1 MNTKKIISKTNMLF
15 IVFVV
20 FNSYLVNAATE
31 KKVNAKI
38 EKAIVFLQGAQ
49 LFSSADFNVGVGTSD
64 LIFEGVSPFI
74 EAQTLQA
81 IGTGNII
88 ILDVRHNIKYPEVI
102 AVDEKIKPKN
112 FRILKAMEDSIQEF
126 SWTLEDMLDKRTA
139 LTTEKNTLLNNRLI
153 KGETKRD
160 SLALLKEALEYLRFR
175 LNNINTELQKL
186 KREEFKVTAAKL
198 RTEER
203 LAELN
208 AENQRSGEQNPEQKK
223 GAINQVIVTVSSL
236 FAAAVNIDINYF
248 VRNAGWTPS
257 YDLRATSANTN
268 LKLDHKAS
276 VYQNSGI
283 DWNDAALTLSTGTPN
298 QGNTK
303 PELNTNYLNYYVAR
317 SYSYSGATAA
327 PSMNTMSIKSTAD
340 AKYLD
345 REEVQSKTTADY
357 TVVVENPIRVD
368 YEIKLKYSIP
378 SDSKTH
384 MVVVQSKEVPSSFV
398 YSAIP
403 KLDPNAFLVAKVT
416 DWESMN
422 LIPGAARIYFD
433 GGYIGETS
441 INPQEME
448 DTLQLNMG
456 RDKST
461 LMERKKLKDK
471 SKEKTFN
478 NDRVL
483 TYTYEITLRNT
494 KSASIKLE
502 IEDQIPVSQNEEINV
517 ALLESTHAELDE
529 ATGKLKWNIN
539 LKPKEVR
546 KLSFTYEVKYPKNK
560 QLAGL

>member
-1 MNTKKIISKTNMLF
+1 MNSKKISNQSKMLL
-15 IVFVV
+15 VCLVV
-20 FNSYLVNAATE
+20 FNSFIALAAAE
-31 KKVNAKI
+31 RKVNAKI

-64 LIFEGVSPFI
+64 LIFEGVSPYI

-81 IGTGNII
+81 IGSGNVV

-102 AVDEKIKPKN
+102 AVNEKIKPKN
-112 FRILKAMEDSIQEF
+112 FRLLKAVEDSIQEF
-126 SWTLEDMLDKRTA
+126 SWTLEDILDKRAA

-160 SLALLKEALEYLRFR
+160 SLALLKDALEYLRQR
-175 LNNINTELQKL
+175 LGNINTELQKL
-186 KREEFKVTAAKL
+186 KREEFKVSVTKHRL
-198 RTEER
+198 EER

-208 AENQRSGEQNPEQKK
+208 EENQRSGEQNPEQKK
-223 GAINQVIVTVSSL
+223 GAVNQVIVTVSSL

-283 DWNDAALTLSTGTPN
+283 DWNDATLTLSTGTPN

-327 PSMNTMSIKSTAD
+327 PSMNTMSLKSTDD
-340 AKYLD
+340 AKMFD
-345 REEVQSKTTADY
+345 REEVQSKTAADY

-384 MVVVQSKEVPSSFV
+384 TVMVQSKEVPSTFI

-403 KLDPNAFLVAKVT
+403 KLDPNAFLLAKVT
-416 DWESMN
+416 DWENMK

-433 GGYIGETS
+433 GAYIGETS
-441 INPQEME
+441 INPQETD

-456 RDKST
+456 RDKSIV
-461 LMERKKLKDK
+461 MERKKLKDK

-494 KSASIKLE
+494 KSAGVNLE
-502 IEDQIPVSQNEEINV
+502 VEDQIPVSQIEEIKV
-517 ALLESTHAELDE
+517 ALLESSHAQLDE
-529 ATGKLKWNIN
+529 LTGKLKWTLS
-539 LKPKEVR
+539 LKSKEVR
-546 KLSFTYEVKYPKNK
+546 KLSFSYEVKYPKNK